1 MAASPAPAEFA
12 TADPVATVRGV
23 LLVVGPTGVA
33 VAEPEATG
41 VAAIVPLLTTLDTTE
56 PAGELAAPVE
66 SGMMA
71 EVESVTTGG
80 VLVLVAGQTTVVK
93 VNISVVVTPPLV

>member
-12 TADPVATVRGV
+12 IPDPVTTVRGV

-33 VAEPEATG
+33 VAEPEALD
-41 VAAIVPLLTTLDTTE
+41 VAATVPLLMPLDPTGLDGGVE
-56 PAGELAAPVE
+56 PPVE
-66 SGMMA
+66 RGMVT
-71 EVESVTTGG
+71 EVESVATGV

-93 VNISVVVTPPLV
+93 VKISVVVTPPIV